1 MLNLAKELNSSM
13 NTFSQYY
20 QHRFNNVRQLH
31 WKLSLGQADLRS
43 KLNSNT
49 RYEFQVSTYQMC
61 LLMLFNQ
68 HQELS
73 YHQICQ
79 LVQIQ
84 TQELQMHLIPLIK
97 CKLLSKLPA
106 QNSLNLDDKL
116 FVNMDYKSNLVRNKI
131 GVLVSK
137 HAKET
142 DNGKVQSKVED
153 DRRFTIDASI
163 MKVMKS
169 RRRIEY

>member
-1 MLNLAKELNSSM
+1 
-13 NTFSQYY
+13 
-20 QHRFNNVRQLH
+20 
-31 WKLSLGQADLRS
+31 
-43 KLNSNT
+43 
-49 RYEFQVSTYQMC
+49 
-61 LLMLFNQ
+61 
-68 HQELS
+68 
-73 YHQICQ
+73 
-79 LVQIQ
+79 
-84 TQELQMHLIPLIK
+84 MHLIPLIK

-137 HAKET
+137 HAKDT
-142 DNGKVQSKVED
+142 DNSKVQSKVED